1 MHKLLDKAS
10 DDNMSNDGVTPVTV
24 EPLQLQ
30 HNRAAHETNSSINEE
45 REIKS
50 VEELKHETKFQKRN
64 LSLKFED
71 VDMEV
76 SSDADLTT
84 ISDELP
90 VSEMALAKSDASIG
104 SIVKNTSECL
114 IIVLNKPNFHLL
126 MENVNNFMTFSG
138 TFFLTASGL
147 FDFDLTFVAETI
159 LFIILALVVTFVFLN
174 PISKQLDDRAD
185 FINFNLRKS
194 TILLTFGYEK
204 LSECVGL
211 LTSEVTEMNRQIKL
225 TKSYTNSNFEEEVL
239 LVQKKNSLLLS
250 KLKGDLSIKS
260 AYLFSN
266 VTGELI
272 TLTNSFFTKKFQS

>member
-1 MHKLLDKAS
+1 LK
-10 DDNMSNDGVTPVTV
+10 
-24 EPLQLQ
+24 
-30 HNRAAHETNSSINEE
+30 
-45 REIKS
+45 EI
-50 VEELKHETKFQKRN
+50 
-64 LSLKFED
+64 
-71 VDMEV
+71 
-76 SSDADLTT
+76 
-84 ISDELP
+84 
-90 VSEMALAKSDASIG
+90 
-104 SIVKNTSECL
+104 
-114 IIVLNKPNFHLL
+114 LNKPDFYLL

>member
-1 MHKLLDKAS
+1 
-10 DDNMSNDGVTPVTV
+10 
-24 EPLQLQ
+24 
-30 HNRAAHETNSSINEE
+30 
-45 REIKS
+45 
-50 VEELKHETKFQKRN
+50 
-64 LSLKFED
+64 
-71 VDMEV
+71 
-76 SSDADLTT
+76 
-84 ISDELP
+84 
-90 VSEMALAKSDASIG
+90 
-104 SIVKNTSECL
+104 
-114 IIVLNKPNFHLL
+114 
-126 MENVNNFMTFSG
+126 MTFSG

-159 LFIILALVVTFVFLN
+159 LFIILALVVTFIFLN
-174 PISKQLDDRAD
+174 PISKQLDERAD

-225 TKSYTNSNFEEEVL
+225 TKSYTNSNFEEAVL

-266 VTGELI
+266 VTSELI

>member
-1 MHKLLDKAS
+1 
-10 DDNMSNDGVTPVTV
+10 
-24 EPLQLQ
+24 
-30 HNRAAHETNSSINEE
+30 
-45 REIKS
+45 
-50 VEELKHETKFQKRN
+50 
-64 LSLKFED
+64 
-71 VDMEV
+71 
-76 SSDADLTT
+76 
-84 ISDELP
+84 
-90 VSEMALAKSDASIG
+90 
-104 SIVKNTSECL
+104 
-114 IIVLNKPNFHLL
+114 
-126 MENVNNFMTFSG
+126 MTFSG

-174 PISKQLDDRAD
+174 PISKQLDERAD

-225 TKSYTNSNFEEEVL
+225 TKTYTNSNFEEEVL
-239 LVQKKNSLLLS
+239 FVQKKNSLLLS

-266 VTGELI
+266 VTSELI
-272 TLTNSFFTKKFQS
+272 ALTNSFFTKKFQS

>member
-1 MHKLLDKAS
+1 
-10 DDNMSNDGVTPVTV
+10 
-24 EPLQLQ
+24 
-30 HNRAAHETNSSINEE
+30 
-45 REIKS
+45 
-50 VEELKHETKFQKRN
+50 
-64 LSLKFED
+64 
-71 VDMEV
+71 
-76 SSDADLTT
+76 
-84 ISDELP
+84 
-90 VSEMALAKSDASIG
+90 
-104 SIVKNTSECL
+104 
-114 IIVLNKPNFHLL
+114 

-239 LVQKKNSLLLS
+239 IVQKKNSLLLS

-272 TLTNSFFTKKFQS
+272 ALTNSFFTKKFQS

>member
-1 MHKLLDKAS
+1 M
-10 DDNMSNDGVTPVTV
+10 
-24 EPLQLQ
+24 
-30 HNRAAHETNSSINEE
+30 ET
-45 REIKS
+45 
-50 VEELKHETKFQKRN
+50 
-64 LSLKFED
+64 
-71 VDMEV
+71 
-76 SSDADLTT
+76 A
-84 ISDELP
+84 
-90 VSEMALAKSDASIG
+90 
-104 SIVKNTSECL
+104 
-114 IIVLNKPNFHLL
+114 
-126 MENVNNFMTFSG
+126 NNFMTFSG

-147 FDFDLTFVAETI
+147 FDFDLTFVAETV

-239 LVQKKNSLLLS
+239 SVQKKNSLLLS

>member
-1 MHKLLDKAS
+1 
-10 DDNMSNDGVTPVTV
+10 
-24 EPLQLQ
+24 
-30 HNRAAHETNSSINEE
+30 
-45 REIKS
+45 
-50 VEELKHETKFQKRN
+50 
-64 LSLKFED
+64 
-71 VDMEV
+71 
-76 SSDADLTT
+76 
-84 ISDELP
+84 
-90 VSEMALAKSDASIG
+90 
-104 SIVKNTSECL
+104 
-114 IIVLNKPNFHLL
+114 

-174 PISKQLDDRAD
+174 PISKQLDERAD

-211 LTSEVTEMNRQIKL
+211 LTSEVNEMNRQIKL
-225 TKSYTNSNFEEEVL
+225 TKNYTNSNFEEEVL

-266 VTGELI
+266 VTSELI

>member
-1 MHKLLDKAS
+1 MLL
-10 DDNMSNDGVTPVTV
+10 
-24 EPLQLQ
+24 
-30 HNRAAHETNSSINEE
+30 
-45 REIKS
+45 
-50 VEELKHETKFQKRN
+50 
-64 LSLKFED
+64 
-71 VDMEV
+71 
-76 SSDADLTT
+76 
-84 ISDELP
+84 
-90 VSEMALAKSDASIG
+90 
-104 SIVKNTSECL
+104 
-114 IIVLNKPNFHLL
+114 LNKPNFYLL
-126 MENVNNFMTFSG
+126 METANNFMTFSG

-147 FDFDLTFVAETI
+147 FDFDLTFVAETV

-239 LVQKKNSLLLS
+239 SVQKKNSLLLS

-272 TLTNSFFTKKFQS
+272 NLTNSFFTKKFQS

>member
-1 MHKLLDKAS
+1 
-10 DDNMSNDGVTPVTV
+10 
-24 EPLQLQ
+24 
-30 HNRAAHETNSSINEE
+30 
-45 REIKS
+45 
-50 VEELKHETKFQKRN
+50 
-64 LSLKFED
+64 
-71 VDMEV
+71 
-76 SSDADLTT
+76 
-84 ISDELP
+84 
-90 VSEMALAKSDASIG
+90 
-104 SIVKNTSECL
+104 
-114 IIVLNKPNFHLL
+114 

-159 LFIILALVVTFVFLN
+159 LFIILALVVTFIFLN
-174 PISKQLDDRAD
+174 PISKQLDERAD

-266 VTGELI
+266 VTSELI

>member
-1 MHKLLDKAS
+1 M
-10 DDNMSNDGVTPVTV
+10 
-24 EPLQLQ
+24 
-30 HNRAAHETNSSINEE
+30 
-45 REIKS
+45 
-50 VEELKHETKFQKRN
+50 FN
-64 LSLKFED
+64 L
-71 VDMEV
+71 
-76 SSDADLTT
+76 T
-84 ISDELP
+84 I
-90 VSEMALAKSDASIG
+90 
-104 SIVKNTSECL
+104 
-114 IIVLNKPNFHLL
+114 NKPNFHLL
-126 MENVNNFMTFSG
+126 IENVTNFMTFSG
-138 TFFLTASGL
+138 TFFLSASGL

-225 TKSYTNSNFEEEVL
+225 TKTYTNSNFEEEVL
-239 LVQKKNSLLLS
+239 FVQKKNSLLLS

-266 VTGELI
+266 VTSELI
-272 TLTNSFFTKKFQS
+272 ALTNTFFTKKFQS